1 MAGIKY
7 IVSERVFGFD
17 QTKTAKFIPTAVSAD
32 SIDFEKV
39 CRKVSDETG
48 IHRGMVKLSLL
59 GMLDVITAYMEEG
72 HGIKLGEFGSIRP
85 ALKVKSELSAE
96 EVTAGNVVRTKI
108 VFTPGAQLKQMLA
121 NMKVTKFTGTTG
133 EGGTVTDPDPDPD
146 NGGGDNGGG
155 TGGGELPPL
164 G

>member
-17 QTKTAKFIPTAVSAD
+17 QTKTAKYIPTAVSAD
-32 SIDFEKV
+32 SIDFDKL

-48 IHRGMVKLSLL
+48 IHRGMVKVSLL

-85 ALKVKSELSAE
+85 ALKVKSELTAE
-96 EVTAGNVVRTKI
+96 DVTAGNVVRTKI

-121 NMKVTKFTGTTG
+121 NMKVTKFTGATTG
-133 EGGTVTDPDPDPD
+133 DGGTVTDPDPDPD

-155 TGGGELPPL
+155 ELPPL

>member
-17 QTKTAKFIPTAVSAD
+17 ETKTAKYIPTAVSAD

-85 ALKVKSELSAE
+85 ALKVKSELTAE

-108 VFTPGAQLKQMLA
+108 IFTPGAQLKQMLA
-121 NMKVTKFTGTTG
+121 SMKVTKFTGTTTG
-133 EGGTVTDPDPDPD
+133 DAGTVTEPDPDPD

-155 TGGGELPPL
+155 ELPPL